1 MRCAPAA
8 PPTGLLL
15 FSLLLTGPAPT
26 RALPQP
32 LPEATEGAAISGLV
46 STTPAAQE
54 PGVAVPGQSVLI
66 SGGGGGGGEED
77 LSSPR
82 GRESDSFDLEVELEL
97 AELRALRV
105 RLSRLADEVDARAQ
119 RLGRV
124 AGLEAAEAAA
134 AAPAAAPAP
143 ALVDCDGP
151 ACVARTVLRKAGYAV
166 SAVRLGDGDG
176 DDDDDNNDPEPRGRP
191 ETVGPDGGGGG
202 SGRGEGTGTEP
213 PTLLR
218 WPLGLLLVVIMG
230 CVAAA
235 GCLRNRAVTRRRRRA
250 PPSLPF
256 HEPEVPYQPPRR
268 FQGSPPTWWRPQ
280 RVPERQIT
288 SADEQRPVE
297 KGGGPWHCC
306 LDDWE
311 EEDDLGKEKGGDEK
325 RRCLD
330 EGSDRYMDEPSVT
343 EVAEHNSGAVV
354 EEVDYELEEEEEE
367 ELLTLGE
374 EIALFRSAL
383 ELVEGMVAAQ
393 EERLRRV

>member
-8 PPTGLLL
+8 PPTGGLLL
-15 FSLLLTGPAPT
+15 FFLLLIGPAPT

-54 PGVAVPGQSVLI
+54 SGVAVPGQSMLI

-77 LSSPR
+77 LWSPR

-124 AGLEAAEAAA
+124 AGQEAAA
-134 AAPAAAPAP
+134 AAAAAAPAP

-166 SAVRLGDGDG
+166 RAVRLGDGD
-176 DDDDDNNDPEPRGRP
+176 DDDDDPEPRGRP

-202 SGRGEGTGTEP
+202 SGRREGTEP

-218 WPLGLLLVVIMG
+218 WPLGLLLMVIIMG
-230 CVAAA
+230 CCVAAA
-235 GCLRNRAVTRRRRRA
+235 GRLRNRAVTRRRRRA

-256 HEPEVPYQPPRR
+256 HEPEVPHQPPRR
-268 FQGSPPTWWRPQ
+268 FHGGALTWWRPQ
-280 RVPERQIT
+280 RVVPERQIT
-288 SADEQRPVE
+288 SADERRPVE
-297 KGGGPWHCC
+297 KGGGPWHRC
-306 LDDWE
+306 LDDRE
-311 EEDDLGKEKGGDEK
+311 EEDDPGKEKGGDDEK
-325 RRCLD
+325 RPCLD
-330 EGSDRYMDEPSVT
+330 EGSDRYVDEPSVT
-343 EVAEHNSGAVV
+343 EVAEHGSGAVV
-354 EEVDYELEEEEEE
+354 EEVDYYLEEEEEE

-374 EIALFRSAL
+374 EIASFRSAL